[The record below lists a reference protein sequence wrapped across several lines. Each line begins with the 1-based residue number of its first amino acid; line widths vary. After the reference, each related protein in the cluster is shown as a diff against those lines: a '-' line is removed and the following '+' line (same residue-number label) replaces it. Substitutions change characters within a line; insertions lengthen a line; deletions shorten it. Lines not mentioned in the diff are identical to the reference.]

1 MRPLATGGGRTARTD
16 QSDKG
21 MCLCREAGGG
31 GDPTDMGCTR
41 LHPPGVG
48 VTEPRANWSRNQQ
61 NWGWSVGMRHLPVQL
76 CHQQHFF
83 LCFGSRPRR
92 FEFGGIIRGCG
103 WSRSVTASPAP
114 AFPQKRRFKE
124 EKGCPSRSPRSLP
137 GWALICWL
145 EVSLRLCPSRLI
157 SCSES
162 SGSSRKP
169 RAGFL

>member
-41 LHPPGVG
+41 LHPPGWGSQSPEQTGAETSRTGGG
-48 VTEPRANWSRNQQ
+48 VWECATCPCSSAISSTFSCVLAP
-61 NWGWSVGMRHLPVQL
+61 GLDALS
-76 CHQQHFF
+76 
-83 LCFGSRPRR
+83 S
-92 FEFGGIIRGCG
+92 GGIIRGCG

-145 EVSLRLCPSRLI
+145 EASLRLCPSRLI